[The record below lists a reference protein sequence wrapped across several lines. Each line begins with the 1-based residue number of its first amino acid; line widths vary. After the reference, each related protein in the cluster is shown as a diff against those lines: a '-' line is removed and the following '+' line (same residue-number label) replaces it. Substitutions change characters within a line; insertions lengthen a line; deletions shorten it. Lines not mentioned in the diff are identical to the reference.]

1 MQMEGQIQQLYNGT
15 EHSIIPPSGL
25 WHYIENLYYPA
36 KAKKKKHKNNRKRD
50 KIPGCSNSN
59 KRCGHRNPDCGTKYV
74 EEHYT
79 SINCTQDTRYQ
90 KDA

>member
-36 KAKKKKHKNNRKRD
+36 KAKKKKTQKQQKKRQ
-50 KIPGCSNSN
+50 NSWMFEFEQEMW
-59 KRCGHRNPDCGTKYV
+59 P
-74 EEHYT
+74 
-79 SINCTQDTRYQ
+79 
-90 KDA
+90 